1 MIESQR
7 RAYLDALG
15 FDVWVAR
22 PAEPARDRLVI
33 SPGRG
38 SILLICDSPIVSVTK
53 LAGDIT
59 RALGGS
65 PVWAWPDP
73 EGGPDSPTVE
83 DAVIDRM
90 FTRVIVFGA
99 GLGEQLFGVTIPEI
113 LVSSAV
119 SVTAAIDDLAVRGSQ
134 KKGLWE
140 LIRDWREEAR

>member
-33 SPGRG
+33 SPGQG
-38 SILLICDSPIVSVTK
+38 SILLVCGSATASVTK
-53 LAGDIT
+53 LAGDIA
-59 RALGGS
+59 RALGAS

-73 EGGPDSPTVE
+73 EAGPDSPTVE
-83 DAVIDRM
+83 EAVIERM

-99 GLGEQLFGVTIPEI
+99 GLGEQLFGGAIPET

-119 SVTAAIDDLAVRGSQ
+119 NVTATLDDLAVRGSL
-134 KKGLWE
+134 KKGLWR
-140 LIRDWREEAR
+140 LLRDWRQEAR